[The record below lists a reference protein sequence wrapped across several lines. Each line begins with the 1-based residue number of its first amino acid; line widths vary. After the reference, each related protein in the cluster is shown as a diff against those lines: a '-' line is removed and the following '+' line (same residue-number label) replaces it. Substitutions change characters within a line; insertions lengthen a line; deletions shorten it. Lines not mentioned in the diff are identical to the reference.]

1 MADVRG
7 TFDFSSLC
15 LVVYETVLERYV
27 GVRVRGP
34 GTETPTSLIL
44 RGGEEAQ
51 ASVVGCGRPQRRP
64 SRGEGAAPLRRGKG

>member
-1 MADVRG
+1 M
-7 TFDFSSLC
+7 
-15 LVVYETVLERYV
+15 

-51 ASVVGCGRPQRRP
+51 ASVVGCGRPLSVDRLEVRARRLYEEARA
-64 SRGEGAAPLRRGKG
+64 SVSKKDAR